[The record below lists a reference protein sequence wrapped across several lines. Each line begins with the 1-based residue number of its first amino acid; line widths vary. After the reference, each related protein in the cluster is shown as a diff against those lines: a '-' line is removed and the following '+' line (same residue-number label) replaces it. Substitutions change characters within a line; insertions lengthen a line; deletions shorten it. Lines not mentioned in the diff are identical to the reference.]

1 MHSLPTDDPLA
12 VEAVTTIH
20 TGDVATLRQ
29 LLTAHPEL
37 ATVGLGGDVD
47 QLGNGGMTR
56 SLLHVATDWPGHFPH
71 VAATIEALVNAG
83 ADVDARFTGPH
94 NETPLHWAASSDD
107 VAALDALL
115 DAGADIEA
123 RGAVI
128 GGRTAISDA
137 TAFGQWVTARRLLE
151 RGASTTL
158 GEAATLGVIDRVR
171 GYLDADAPPTPQEI
185 TEAFWSASHG
195 GQRQVAELLL
205 GRGADINW
213 IGWDELTPLDAARR
227 SEATGL
233 AAWIE
238 EHGGC
243 TAAEQGA
250 PPVPPSSGGER

>member
-12 VEAVTTIH
+12 VKAVAAIH
-20 TGDVATLRQ
+20 TGDVATLQQ

-47 QLGNGGMTR
+47 QLGDGGMTR
-56 SLLHVATDWPGHFPH
+56 SLLHVATDWPGHFPN

-107 VAALDALL
+107 AAALDALL

-123 RGAVI
+123 SGAVI
-128 GGRTAISDA
+128 GG
-137 TAFGQWVTARRLLE
+137 GLE

-158 GEAATLGVIDRVR
+158 GEAATLGVIDRVL
-171 GYLDADAPPTPQEI
+171 GYLDAEIPPTPQEI
-185 TEAFWSASHG
+185 TEAFWSACHG

-213 IGWDELTPLDAARR
+213 IGWDDLTPLDAARR
-227 SEATGL
+227 SEATDL
-233 AAWIE
+233 AIWIK

-250 PPVPPSSGGER
+250 PPVPPSSRG